1 MEAFLIYLFKSSIIL
16 SLFYLVYFFLLR
28 KDTFF
33 TFNRHFLL
41 VGIISA
47 ILLPFIEFTTVQF
60 IEQPIAEDYQF
71 SSTIIQS
78 SGIEIPK
85 KTDWLSIGFYGY
97 LFVFI
102 ILTCRLGIQ
111 LLSLRKVLSEVS
123 KKSSEG
129 FLLIETSKDIAPFS
143 FFTYIIYNP
152 ALHHPNDLDM
162 IIRHEKVHARQI
174 HTLDLLLTHFV
185 AIFQWVNPLIWLY
198 KKELEQ
204 NLEYIA
210 DYESTQDLAS
220 KKAYQLAMVSIS
232 SSNYTTITNNFYQSL
247 IKKRIVMLNKKQSNR
262 KNLWKMTL
270 VIPLLCLFLLSFN
283 TRTEIKYIPNP
294 DAEKTK
300 VDHTLIKEEAISS
313 INEEKSLIH
322 KERKEPSTSKKKLAV
337 KNVSPNKQNNK
348 VVKEDQSMLAVHTDA
363 SHNIHDNKAK
373 EESIKFTIL
382 KTTTLEDLEKIKR
395 IFKNEYQVTI
405 SFSDISRNDENEIT
419 TISIVMN
426 SEKSNANFSVE
437 NESPITPIIISYDYK
452 NEKMGIGQSGS
463 KNVWFKSRKGKKGA
477 TIFEID
483 SDDEDQDDHIFIQSN
498 DEKTIFNFDNNSN
511 ADPLFIID
519 GKEASKKE
527 VKKLKSKNIKT
538 INVSKGDKAFE
549 KYGKKA
555 KDGVIDIITKKDT
568 NKKTGFKVKKAK
580 NKYPSSLSRKKD
592 NVQLYTK
599 DGVLFVDK
607 NKIKPLILINGKKIT
622 EKELHTFKTNSMATI
637 DVLKGEKAI
646 AKYGDAAKN
655 GVLAITTKK

>member
-85 KTDWLSIGFYGY
+85 KRDWLSIGFYGY